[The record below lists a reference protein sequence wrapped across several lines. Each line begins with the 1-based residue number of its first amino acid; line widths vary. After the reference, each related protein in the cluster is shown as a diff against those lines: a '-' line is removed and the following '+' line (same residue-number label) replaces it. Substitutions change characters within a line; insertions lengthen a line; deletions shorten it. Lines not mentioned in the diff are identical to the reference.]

1 MMQQQGMLRP
11 AMVYHLNL
19 GTEAT
24 HVTSIQSTSNQ
35 EAILVQPAW
44 RKLVNIPSVKYRR
57 LGGSCLGSTG
67 SFSQLLYLTV
77 HLPYSSHLD

>member
-11 AMVYHLNL
+11 AMVYRLEF
-19 GTEAT
+19 GDRAT

-67 SFSQLLYLTV
+67 SFSQLLYL
-77 HLPYSSHLD
+77 